1 MRNAVGSKMEHTKT
15 VERMANVRTTSRT
28 TYLTTE

>member
-15 VERMANVRTTSRT
+15 VERMDSVRTNSRT
-28 TYLTTE
+28 THLTTE